1 MNTYEDSRIIVL
13 NSSDAIKLNGAYNS
27 SIMFPMNGLLRD
39 DPHIIQSHIQ
49 LIASQIPHS
58 FYIINSNNN
67 TLYYTVTKVFNII
80 IPEGNYNAFNLIST
94 MTSLFLANGHS
105 IIPSISRIT
114 GKITYTSTS
123 NFTFNSNSS
132 ILRILGF
139 LSSSNISSINNVLV
153 SPFPLNLLGTK
164 RITISSQSL
173 ATVALNTINNKTQTQ
188 SILATV
194 YINEPVFG
202 LVTHSNTTNVNHLLK
217 VKNIDSI
224 DLQMTDEDGNLLNFN
239 NQEFTMKLLISST
252 YELTIGS
259 KSTFGQITQ
268 QAPIQEQ
275 QHSPPLQME
284 ETPDSDLDLLLY
296 KSKQPIPLKLK

>member
-13 NSSDAIKLNGAYNS
+13 NSSDAIKLNGTYNS
-27 SIMFPMNGLLRD
+27 SIIFPMNGLLRD

-105 IIPSISRIT
+105 IIPSISRIN

-132 ILRILGF
+132 ILKILGF
-139 LSSSNISSINNVLV
+139 LTGSNTSSINNVLV

-164 RITISSQSL
+164 RITISSQNL
-173 ATVALNTINNKTQTQ
+173 ATVALNTLNSKTQTQ

-252 YELTIGS
+252 YELIIGS

-268 QAPIQEQ
+268 QASIQEQ
-275 QHSPPLQME
+275 QQSQPSKIE

>member
-1 MNTYEDSRIIVL
+1 MHCLIPFRVKYSQLAFRKAII
-13 NSSDAIKLNGAYNS
+13 
-27 SIMFPMNGLLRD
+27 M
-39 DPHIIQSHIQ
+39 H
-49 LIASQIPHS
+49 
-58 FYIINSNNN
+58 
-67 TLYYTVTKVFNII
+67 
-80 IPEGNYNAFNLIST
+80 LIST
-94 MTSLFLANGHS
+94 MTALFLVNSHT
-105 IIPSISRIT
+105 ITPIISRIT
-114 GKITYTSTS
+114 GKITYTGTS
-123 NFTFNSNSS
+123 NFTFNSLNSS
-132 ILRILGF
+132 ILKVLGF
-139 LSSSNISSINNVLV
+139 LPTSNASSISNVLI

-173 ATVALNTINNKTQTQ
+173 ATIALNTLNGKTQTQ

-217 VKNIDSI
+217 VKNIDGI

-275 QHSPPLQME
+275 QQSPTTQME